1 MNAAK
6 SHRYDRT
13 STCNV
18 SKALNRPLNPL
29 WRMNTNS
36 TELPVIVL
44 HLWDRG
50 SRDVE
55 ETLFKASVY
64 SYMMYVFGVCMCMC
78 MCLPQ
83 ADDIKQ
89 TIVSVFLKVFKSRLS
104 NRSWVTSPVQTYQGV
119 CVSSISY
126 VIAL

>member
-1 MNAAK
+1 MI
-6 SHRYDRT
+6 D
-13 STCNV
+13 

-29 WRMNTNS
+29 WRMN

-64 SYMMYVFGVCMCMC
+64 SYMY
-78 MCLPQ
+78 
-83 ADDIKQ
+83 
-89 TIVSVFLKVFKSRLS
+89 
-104 NRSWVTSPVQTYQGV
+104 V
-119 CVSSISY
+119 CVWSGNKEIS
-126 VIAL
+126 VA